1 VIDPQTWPPLCGA
14 VAGCGALLVVSG
26 LAKLAR
32 SARRSPDDG
41 GGDGDATAVRQAL
54 RLDASRWRAFQAGA
68 GAAEC
73 TVGAWVAGTDV
84 LRVVGEALMACL
96 GLAFLAV
103 LIRIRR
109 ERIAGDCGCLGR
121 RRASRAA
128 ATAAT
133 PWALSRAGIVTAAG
147 VLGATSRAAT
157 PFTLPANESVLGY
170 AVALG
175 TLAVLAGADLDVR
188 TPRCGRALLF
198 PIRQTL
204 GEVTAHGVYLA
215 MARSLG
221 TSGGPVAF
229 RRAGCSDEFW
239 FPAPEAGS
247 EGPRY
252 LAISAGRTASGALAV
267 KAGVVHGLPDGRRIR
282 TLRPRHRTRLQH
294 RHRPGDR
301 RRPAARIAWRR
312 ENWIAGPD

>member
-1 VIDPQTWPPLCGA
+1 MIDPQTWPPLCGA

-26 LAKLAR
+26 LGKLTR
-32 SARRSPDDG
+32 SARRGPDDD
-41 GGDGDATAVRQAL
+41 DGAAVRQAL
-54 RLDASRWRAFQAGA
+54 RLDASRWRAFQATA

-73 TVGAWVAGTDV
+73 AVGAWVAGTDV
-84 LRVVGEALMACL
+84 LPAVGDALMAGL
-96 GLAFLAV
+96 GLVFLAL

-133 PWALSRAGIVTAAG
+133 PSAFSRAGIVAAAG
-147 VLGATSRAAT
+147 VLGAASRAAA
-157 PFTLPANESVLGY
+157 PFTLPANESALGY

-175 TLAVLAGADLDVR
+175 TLAVLAGADLGVR

-198 PIRQTL
+198 PTRRAL
-204 GEVTAHGVYLA
+204 GEVTGHGVYLA

-239 FPAPEAGS
+239 FPVPGAGPD
-247 EGPRY
+247 GPRF

-267 KAGVVHGLPDGRRIR
+267 KAGLTREPPADRIR
-282 TLRPRHRTRLQH
+282 TLRLRH
-294 RHRPGDR
+294 HRPGER
-301 RRPAARIAWRR
+301 RPPAARIAWRR

>member
-1 VIDPQTWPPLCGA
+1 MIDPQTWPPLCGA

-32 SARRSPDDG
+32 SARRGPDDDG
-41 GGDGDATAVRQAL
+41 GDGAAVRQAL
-54 RLDASRWRAFQAGA
+54 RLDASRWRALQAAAGA
-68 GAAEC
+68 VEC
-73 TVGAWVAGTDV
+73 AVGAWVAGTDA
-84 LRVVGEALMACL
+84 LAFVGDALMAGL

-109 ERIAGDCGCLGR
+109 ERIAGGCGCLGR

-133 PWALSRAGIVTAAG
+133 PWAFSRAGILAAAG
-147 VLGATSRAAT
+147 VLGAAGRTAA
-157 PFTLPANESVLGY
+157 PFTLPTNESVLGY

-175 TLAVLAGADLDVR
+175 TLAVLAGADLDLR
-188 TPRCGRALLF
+188 TPRCGRALLL
-198 PIRQTL
+198 PTRRTL

-229 RRAGCSDEFW
+229 RRTGCSDEFW
-239 FPAPEAGS
+239 FPVPGAGPG
-247 EGPRY
+247 GPRY
-252 LAISAGRTASGALAV
+252 LAVSAGRTASGALAV
-267 KAGVVHGLPDGRRIR
+267 KAGVARALPEGRIR
-282 TLRPRHRTRLQH
+282 TLRP

>member
-26 LAKLAR
+26 LAKLAGG
-32 SARRSPDDG
+32 ARRGPDDG
-41 GGDGDATAVRQAL
+41 GTAVRRAL
-54 RLDASRWRAFQAGA
+54 RLDASRWRAFQGAA

-73 TVGAWVAGTDV
+73 AVGVWVAGTDV
-84 LRVVGEALMACL
+84 LPVVCDALMAGL

-109 ERIAGDCGCLGR
+109 LRIAGDCGCLGR

-133 PWALSRAGIVTAAG
+133 PWALSRAGIVAAAG
-147 VLGATSRAAT
+147 VLGAATRTAA
-157 PFTLPANESVLGY
+157 PFTLPTTESALGY

-175 TLAVLAGADLDVR
+175 TLVVLAGADLDMR

-198 PIRQTL
+198 PTRRAL

-229 RRAGCSDEFW
+229 RRTGCSDEFW
-239 FPAPEAGS
+239 FPAPGTGPD
-247 EGPRY
+247 GPRY

-267 KAGVVHGLPDGRRIR
+267 KAGLARALPDDRVR
-282 TLRPRHRTRLQH
+282 TLRQRR
-294 RHRPGDR
+294 RPGGP

-312 ENWIAGPD
+312 GNWIAGPD